1 MNFNG
6 KSLADIWS
14 ARQLAEVEESNREF
28 EHAARAEN
36 MRKRRVGEATI
47 ELNEWTKQQNEILKA
62 QLAEAQKANELLVK
76 QATDSA
82 RAAQISQWIAIV
94 SLIVSVVSIVIM
106 LIV

>member
-1 MNFNG
+1 MNHNE
-6 KSLADIWS
+6 KSLLNICS
-14 ARQLAEVEESNREF
+14 ARQLAEVEESNRAF
-28 EHAARAEN
+28 ERAARAEN

-47 ELNEWTKQQNEILKA
+47 ELNERTKQQNEILKA

-76 QATDSA
+76 HAADSA

>member
-14 ARQLAEVEESNREF
+14 ARQLAEVEESNRTF
-28 EHAARAEN
+28 ERAERAEN
-36 MRKRRVGEATI
+36 MHKRRVGEATI
-47 ELNEWTKQQNEILKA
+47 ELNERTKQQNEILKA

-82 RAAQISQWIAIV
+82 RTARISQWIAIV
-94 SLIVSVVSIVIM
+94 SLIVSIASIVIM